1 MLPVAAQCCV
11 SVLPDVREN
20 RAREKNQQWYSEGTR
35 VVRKYCSCKQ
45 ENSPYWNRVPRL
57 LARRV
62 RRYWFLGTLRPLV
75 REGCAGILQVMASLE
90 HFGENSLAKA
100 AARTTTGEG
109 RAVTRPLHVPAHA
122 LEPAAQ
128 FRHAVRNGAGGV
140 ALALGGG
147 FARGFAHLGV
157 LQVFEEN
164 HIAISHIAGT
174 SVGSILGAAYASGA
188 PLALI
193 MATCR
198 TLKFR
203 DIARWH
209 VSRLGL
215 ASNHRL
221 ADLIERVFQS
231 RRFEDLRIPM
241 AVVAT
246 NLNTG
251 EPVVFTEGNMVD
263 PIRASCA
270 FPGIFEPVEIGTRW
284 LVDGGLTAP
293 VPTLAAREL
302 GATHVIGV
310 SVGMQDGHTGK
321 PSNVFQVVTR
331 AVCAAQKHQLELW
344 ERHAD
349 LVIRPDVSA
358 LKWDDFDRA
367 DEAIEAGKVAARRA
381 LPRIQKL
388 LGVSVDAGQ
397 AHDARVAHPAEY
409 RDSGLHFITEAMGS

>member
-1 MLPVAAQCCV
+1 LGRGT
-11 SVLPDVREN
+11 SVLVSRDPQAIGPRGGGWHSLGM
-20 RAREKNQQWYSEGTR
+20 ARE
-35 VVRKYCSCKQ
+35 
-45 ENSPYWNRVPRL
+45 
-57 LARRV
+57 
-62 RRYWFLGTLRPLV
+62 RYFRN
-75 REGCAGILQVMASLE
+75 AGSVKDRASLE
-90 HFGENSLAKA
+90 QAAERLA
-100 AARTTTGEG
+100 
-109 RAVTRPLHVPAHA
+109 RPAERLADPTVMSHA
-122 LEPAAQ
+122 SVVGGPVERLERPEK
-128 FRHAVRNGAGGV
+128 RSPRSGV

-164 HIAISHIAGT
+164 HIEISHIAGT

-188 PLALI
+188 PLAKI

-221 ADLIERVFQS
+221 ADLIENVFES

-251 EPVVFTEGNMVD
+251 EPVVFSEGSLVD

-293 VPTLAAREL
+293 VPTQAARKM
-302 GATHVIGV
+302 GAKFVIGV

-321 PSNVFQVVTR
+321 PATVFQVVTR
-331 AVCAAQKHQLELW
+331 AVCAAQKHQQELW

-349 LVIRPDVSA
+349 LAIRPDVQSLA
-358 LKWDDFDRA
+358 WDDFHRA
-367 DEAIEAGKVAARRA
+367 DEAIEAGKVAAKRA
-381 LPRIQKL
+381 LPRIHRL
-388 LGVSVDAGQ
+388 LETDTVEIPHFAY
-397 AHDARVAHPAEY
+397 PKEFE
-409 RDSGLHFITEAMGS
+409 DSGLHFITEAMGS